1 MAILRRIFFR
11 ISFSNFWF
19 LSLLLA
25 RSRRVLAN
33 LEERIE
39 KFIDAAFFWP
49 VENVPDTQRAR
60 ARARARPSCS
70 TGASGP
76 FDDRRLRS
84 TTFRARATFKKYI
97 LSLGSFFYFCV
108 NYILFCLNC
117 VQMFYNL
124 FNFSRVFNL
133 TLCVPPAKLR
143 NLEKR
148 RARAP
153 LFEFLVRS
161 PGVVQ
166 WWSPI
171 IFYRFTAIRGKLRV
185 SEVCSNKLKFSP
197 LQGVTLQ

>member
-49 VENVPDTQRAR
+49 VENVPGTS
-60 ARARARPSCS
+60 RARARPSCS

-84 TTFRARATFKKYI
+84 TTFRARATFKKSI

-108 NYILFCLNC
+108 NFILFCLNC

-124 FNFSRVFNL
+124 FNFSRVFNF
-133 TLCVPPAKLR
+133 TLCVPPGKITQSW
-143 NLEKR
+143 KKT
-148 RARAP
+148 RARATFWISSSIP
-153 LFEFLVRS
+153 RG
-161 PGVVQ
+161 GVVVVTHYFL
-166 WWSPI
+166 S
-171 IFYRFTAIRGKLRV
+171 FYCDSRQTSSFRSV
-185 SEVCSNKLKFSP
+185 
-197 LQGVTLQ
+197 Q

>member
-1 MAILRRIFFR
+1 MSTNISRHLRAGFALLFKERKACVFVFF
-11 ISFSNFWF
+11 SFKMPCPGY
-19 LSLLLA
+19 LA
-25 RSRRVLAN
+25 
-33 LEERIE
+33 
-39 KFIDAAFFWP
+39 
-49 VENVPDTQRAR
+49 RAR

-161 PGVVQ
+161 PGVV
-166 WWSPI
+166 
-171 IFYRFTAIRGKLRV
+171 
-185 SEVCSNKLKFSP
+185 
-197 LQGVTLQ
+197 

>member
-33 LEERIE
+33 LEERIQ

-49 VENVPDTQRAR
+49 VENVPDTQR

-84 TTFRARATFKKYI
+84 TTFRARATLVLLLYRTFFGALI
-97 LSLGSFFYFCV
+97 VLLQLEANLSGST
-108 NYILFCLNC
+108 
-117 VQMFYNL
+117 
-124 FNFSRVFNL
+124 L
-133 TLCVPPAKLR
+133 TCR
-143 NLEKR
+143 
-148 RARAP
+148 
-153 LFEFLVRS
+153 FTF
-161 PGVVQ
+161 
-166 WWSPI
+166 I
-171 IFYRFTAIRGKLRV
+171 YRFFGP
-185 SEVCSNKLKFSP
+185 LKGLP
-197 LQGVTLQ
+197 LNTLENYGMAS

>member
-1 MAILRRIFFR
+1 MAILRRIVFR

-33 LEERIE
+33 LEERIQ

-49 VENVPDTQRAR
+49 SKMSWVLR

-161 PGVVQ
+161 PGVV
-166 WWSPI
+166 
-171 IFYRFTAIRGKLRV
+171 
-185 SEVCSNKLKFSP
+185 
-197 LQGVTLQ
+197 

>member
-33 LEERIE
+33 LEERIQ

-49 VENVPDTQRAR
+49 VENVPGTQRAR

-148 RARAP
+148 RARHFLNFQFDPQGWCSGGHP
-153 LFEFLVRS
+153 LFFIVLLRFEANFEFQKCAVTSSSFR
-161 PGVVQ
+161 P
-166 WWSPI
+166 
-171 IFYRFTAIRGKLRV
+171 YRV
-185 SEVCSNKLKFSP
+185 
-197 LQGVTLQ
+197 